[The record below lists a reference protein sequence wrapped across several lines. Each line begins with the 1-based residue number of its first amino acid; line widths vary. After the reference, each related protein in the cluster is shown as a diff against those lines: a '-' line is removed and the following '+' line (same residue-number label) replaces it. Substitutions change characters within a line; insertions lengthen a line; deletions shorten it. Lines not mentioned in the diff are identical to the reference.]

1 VAELYFHQLKMLRKR
16 QQAKDGKV
24 EIIDSP
30 SDEKSATAQPQ
41 P

>member
-1 VAELYFHQLKMLRKR
+1 VTELYFHQLKMLRKR